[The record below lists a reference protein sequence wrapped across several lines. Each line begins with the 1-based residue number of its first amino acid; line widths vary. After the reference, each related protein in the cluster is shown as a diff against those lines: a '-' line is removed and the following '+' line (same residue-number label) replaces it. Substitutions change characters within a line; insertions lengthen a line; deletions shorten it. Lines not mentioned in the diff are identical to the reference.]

1 MCCVH
6 VFVRKCACVQELAND
21 CFLVCSLQYQTQPE
35 TLQLLPRREQIASY
49 FKTMRLQEK
58 ANDSLQ
64 TLADLHQWGQART
77 LQGLLQKQ
85 VNDKVTLDDINVVR
99 QRGLSNLLA
108 KVCFTI
114 GCMCMCTESRVM

>member
-1 MCCVH
+1 MVGAVGGTGAPPH
-6 VFVRKCACVQELAND
+6 VSEKQSVGR
-21 CFLVCSLQYQTQPE
+21 
-35 TLQLLPRREQIASY
+35 LPRREQIASY

-77 LQGLLQKQ
+77 LQGLLHKQ

-108 KVCFTI
+108 KVCLTI